1 MQQAIP
7 WVVPTSLSLKLGPI
21 VSDLVQRRL
30 RFCCEKQPSLSSGR
44 RSVEAP
50 PAANNRLE
58 PGVPL
63 WSFRD
68 RRLKRRNSSV
78 VEFNNFKV
86 GSWNFS
92 KFKALRT
99 LSPELEARNSRQSA
113 VVVEYKIAWFLQRI
127 CDHGPDLSKL
137 NGMITLMITIAMIQT
152 TCASPIPRRVINISG
167 VPDTGY
173 DSIGIVSQETQPVG
187 SDGDEAPKTA
197 GGPPTQEVV
206 PSSSRAGLP
215 TAYVYETQEVPILAV
230 EGTTYPSRM
239 MIRSPSSTVY
249 YGVESTSTPNIS
261 YVSSS
266 CASTC
271 NLSASNAI
279 LSATLSSVLTV
290 LLFIILKWLRRVRC
304 LLLRSDDTLT
314 KASISIEE
322 EISNGREMIRR
333 HAAEV

>member
-1 MQQAIP
+1 
-7 WVVPTSLSLKLGPI
+7 
-21 VSDLVQRRL
+21 
-30 RFCCEKQPSLSSGR
+30 
-44 RSVEAP
+44 
-50 PAANNRLE
+50 
-58 PGVPL
+58 
-63 WSFRD
+63 
-68 RRLKRRNSSV
+68 
-78 VEFNNFKV
+78 
-86 GSWNFS
+86 
-92 KFKALRT
+92 
-99 LSPELEARNSRQSA
+99 
-113 VVVEYKIAWFLQRI
+113 
-127 CDHGPDLSKL
+127 
-137 NGMITLMITIAMIQT
+137 MITIAMIQT
-152 TCASPIPRRVINISG
+152 TCASPISRRVINITG

-197 GGPPTQEVV
+197 GDPPTQEVL

-290 LLFIILKWLRRVRC
+290 LLWAILKWLRRY
-304 LLLRSDDTLT
+304 LRRNSERAKNHSEACGRSIASPSLAYSDPSGVAVPEKHSHLY
-314 KASISIEE
+314 S
-322 EISNGREMIRR
+322 
-333 HAAEV
+333 